1 MSLYGRHQSHFSLYR
16 YILCVTYGFSSEAFE
31 IDDLIYASAD
41 DLPPWHKPSQCVWS
55 KAARLRGKVSL
66 NEDYEDLERLF
77 TKVLGVKQVDLM
89 MAIDELKHT
98 GSRPSVLVPEVKQ
111 SIWTVNSLLSTETS
125 LPDPSDILNSSIF
138 PIRYPHGDVT
148 CRSVSTEFFVVDREQ
163 LSQNFATKVKFLDFS
178 LEDVVR
184 LRPFLHWAGLQSR
197 YFSRCIKEVTSFPGE
212 GASPISSTDVQI
224 RYRAHPLLRFVYF
237 KRATMTSLC

>member
-1 MSLYGRHQSHFSLYR
+1 MF
-16 YILCVTYGFSSEAFE
+16 CVIYGFSSESFE
-31 IDDLIYASAD
+31 IDALIYASVD

-98 GSRPSVLVPEVKQ
+98 GSRPSVLVPHVKQ
-111 SIWTVNSLLSTETS
+111 SIWAVNSLLSTETN
-125 LPDPSDILNSSIF
+125 LPDPSNVLNSSIF
-138 PIRYPHGDVT
+138 PIRYPHGEVI
-148 CRSVSTEFFVVDREQ
+148 CGSVSTEFFIVDREQ
-163 LSQNFATKVKFLDFS
+163 LRQNFATKVKFLDFS

-184 LRPFLHWAGLQSR
+184 LRPFLHWAGLRGR

-212 GASPISSTDVQI
+212 EAGLISTPDVQI
-224 RYRAHPLLRFVYF
+224 RYRAHPLLRFV
-237 KRATMTSLC
+237 